1 MRHLHKC
8 YYGLKRRVILDKLI
22 EELWGDEDE
31 EMSDE
36 EYLIYL
42 KEEDEYWEEFFMLEK
57 IEHPE
62 YER

>member
-1 MRHLHKC
+1 M
-8 YYGLKRRVILDKLI
+8 DKLI